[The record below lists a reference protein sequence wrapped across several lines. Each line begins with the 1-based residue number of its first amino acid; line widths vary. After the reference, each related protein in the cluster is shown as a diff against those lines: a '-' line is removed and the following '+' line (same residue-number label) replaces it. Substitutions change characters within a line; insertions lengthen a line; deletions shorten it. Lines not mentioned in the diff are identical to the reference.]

1 MQTWGISMEQDK
13 LTKIRSELQTEL
25 ATVEHQLTEH
35 GATPNHE
42 DAVEVS
48 TDEGFA
54 DSAQAT
60 MERSEILSLIEQ
72 LQHSHAAIGHALKRM
87 DEGTYGKCERC
98 GQPIPVE
105 RLEARPTSSLCVKC
119 AQLVS
124 S

>member
-1 MQTWGISMEQDK
+1 MEQDK
-13 LTKIRSELQTEL
+13 LQSIRNELL
-25 ATVEHQLTEH
+25 AEKESVEHQLAEH
-35 GATPNHE
+35 GATSNPD

-60 MERSEILSLIEQ
+60 TERSEMLSVIEQ
-72 LQHSHAAIGHALKRM
+72 LQHSHAQITGALRRM

-98 GQPIPVE
+98 GQEIPIE
-105 RLEARPTSSLCVKC
+105 RLEARPTASLCVSC
-119 AQLVS
+119 AQIVS